1 MGVIAQTLQASLRR
15 HAAKWCVDF
24 PALLPAQISR
34 APAKVKP
41 IILVLDLDETLLRPK
56 IERAHP
62 LRKLS
67 RIDVRVYL
75 EGGIQCSASFRP
87 GLDEFFQWIRARR
100 DSGLIEGPWIFG
112 QGAKVYVDAM
122 VRELDPFGDLF
133 EGRVLSNEACTPLT
147 KPWPWVLKDLSKIPC
162 GSGGGG
168 AENLPR
174 TVLVE
179 NNSLS
184 CMLCPG
190 NSLLVRDWLGN
201 DNEEDNELARVSALI
216 DELIEKEAKEHTG
229 GNYVGHLASSMPG
242 YSEFRERLA
251 LLGNRFEEPP
261 PAGASLKD
269 AYGEVW
275 REARLA
281 KEALLGL
288 RAGEV

>member
-1 MGVIAQTLQASLRR
+1 MGVVAQTVQASIRR
-15 HAAKWCVDF
+15 HVAKWCADL
-24 PALLPAQISR
+24 PSLWPAQVSR
-34 APAKVKP
+34 TASVKP

-67 RIDVRVYL
+67 RVDVRVYL

-147 KPWPWVLKDLSKIPC
+147 KPWPWVVKDLSKIPC
-162 GSGGGG
+162 SSGD
-168 AENLPR
+168 ALANLPR

-184 CMLCPG
+184 CMLFPD
-190 NSLLVRDWLGN
+190 NSVLVRDWLG
-201 DNEEDNELARVSALI
+201 DGNEEDNELARVSALI
-216 DELIEKEAKEHTG
+216 DELIDKEAAEHTG
-229 GNYVGHLASSMPG
+229 GNYVRHLASATPG

-251 LLGNRFEEPP
+251 VLGSRFEEPP

-275 REARLA
+275 REARQA

-288 RAGEV
+288 KAGHC